1 MFQHLNVMLLL
12 TWLLIDVNQIECNKI
27 EKAMSVFES
36 IKALEK
42 LILADEV
49 EKKRK
54 QDKQRQMIFQVYLAS
69 RVISSN
75 ILKDFYS
82 GRY

>member
-1 MFQHLNVMLLL
+1 MV
-12 TWLLIDVNQIECNKI
+12 TWLLSDGNPIECNKI
-27 EKAMSVFES
+27 EKAMSVLES

-42 LILADEV
+42 LILADEI
-49 EKKRK
+49 EKTKKR
-54 QDKQRQMIFQVYLAS
+54 DNQRQMIFQVYLAS
-69 RVISSN
+69 RVLNSN